1 MTVTSLHIEA
11 MHCGACVAKIRQ
23 TIEQYEEVEGVRFN
37 PIRKQVFVSH
47 NDSLRFAAITY
58 KLAKIGF
65 EATVDGQGSKANSDI
80 LKRLGIA
87 GLALMQ
93 VMMVHIALYAGELQ
107 GMAIIYQRLLEY
119 TALVFCIPVVTYAAV
134 PFYRNGLSIVRH
146 PSNQRLGITLN
157 MDTPIALAI
166 LVAFLVSLYNTVS
179 ANGQIYYDSVAMFA
193 FLLLAA
199 RFVDQRLRVHL
210 QPSTSISALPTKA
223 MRIIGGQRREI
234 LSEEIQ
240 IGDQLWVA
248 AGAVIPIDGQ
258 LLSARASLDETL
270 LTGEAAMR
278 HCVTNEYVYAGTLNG
293 DASIRMQAST
303 LVADCKI
310 NKIEQLAEQAL
321 NQKHRILGL
330 ADRIAQ
336 IFIPTILAI
345 AGTTFAVW
353 HFYQPEMAL
362 TAALGVLV
370 VSCPCAL
377 SLSVPASISA
387 ATTRLRRAGLL
398 VKNSKA
404 LEHASQIQHIVF
416 DKTGTLTDPN
426 PQLVQTH
433 ALGPLSKNTYLRYA
447 QGLQA
452 HSSHPI
458 ANAFLTNNVI
468 AAEEVVISSRGVSGL
483 INGNRVSL
491 GDAEYC
497 AVNPTTLNS
506 PNKFVYMSVNGEL
519 AAMFELTLRLR
530 DDANSTMQALRHAG
544 LKTQIVSGDSFR
556 HCKKVARILQMDFS
570 ARVQPEKKYQTLLD
584 MQEQAKRTMFVG
596 DGFND
601 LAALAQADI
610 SVATLET
617 TDLVKSK
624 ADVILMTPRLSA
636 LVDLLHIGKRCRII
650 LRQNLAWSL
659 LYNLI
664 AIPSAAFGF
673 MSPWMAAAG
682 MSASSI
688 IVLLNSSRL
697 LREPTGENPWK
708 F

>member
-23 TIEQYEEVEGVRFN
+23 TIEQYAEVEDVRFN
-37 PIRKQVFVSH
+37 PVRKQVFVSH
-47 NDSLRFAAITY
+47 DDTLSFAAITY

-65 EATVDGQGSKANSDI
+65 EATVAGQGSKTNSDI

-107 GMAIIYQRLLEY
+107 GMAVIYQRLLEY

-134 PFYRNGLSIVRH
+134 PFYRNGLSIIRH
-146 PSNQRLGITLN
+146 PSNQRLRIALN

-179 ANGQIYYDSVAMFA
+179 AYGQVYYDSVVMFT

-199 RFVDQRLRVHL
+199 RFVDQRLRLHL
-210 QPSTSISALPTKA
+210 QPSTSISALPTTA
-223 MRIIGGQRREI
+223 MQIIGDQRREI
-234 LSEEIQ
+234 LSDEIQ
-240 IGDQLWVA
+240 VGDQLWVA
-248 AGAVIPIDGQ
+248 AGAAIPIDGQ

-278 HCVTNEYVYAGTLNG
+278 HCVTNEYIYAGTLNG
-293 DASIRMQAST
+293 DASIHMQASA
-303 LVADCKI
+303 LAADCKI

-330 ADRIAQ
+330 ADRVAQ
-336 IFIPTILAI
+336 IFIPTILVI
-345 AGTTFAVW
+345 AGTTFALW

-362 TAALGVLV
+362 SAALGVLV

-377 SLSVPASISA
+377 SLSVPAAISA
-387 ATTRLRRAGLL
+387 AITRLRRAGLL

-404 LEHASQIQHIVF
+404 LEQASLIQHIAF

-426 PQLVQTH
+426 PQLTQTH
-433 ALGPLSKNTYLRYA
+433 ALGPLSENTYLRYA

-458 ANAFLTNNVI
+458 ANAFLTDKVI
-468 AAEEVVISSRGVSGL
+468 AAEGVVISSRGVSGL
-483 INGNRVSL
+483 IDGNRVCI

-497 AVNPTTLNS
+497 AVKATTLNS
-506 PNKFVYMSVNGEL
+506 ENKFIYMSVNGEL
-519 AAMFELTLRLR
+519 AAMFELCLTLRG
-530 DDANSTMQALRHAG
+530 DAHSTMQTLHQAG
-544 LKTQIVSGDSFR
+544 LKTQIISGDSFH
-556 HCKKVARILQMDFS
+556 HCEKVARILHMDFS
-570 ARVQPEKKYQTLLD
+570 ARIQPEKKYQTLLD
-584 MQEQAKRTMFVG
+584 MQEQAKSTMFVG

-636 LVDLLHIGKRCRII
+636 LVDLLHIGKRCRRI

-664 AIPSAAFGF
+664 AIPSAAFGL

-697 LREPTGENPWK
+697 LREPTGENLWK